1 MIRPNR
7 TTLLRVPSWP
17 SFSLAFFAS
26 LAAFAALA
34 VAPGCSVSV
43 NGSGG
48 ATGDAPGATPGADAA
63 TPQVACTARAL
74 TEPVEEFFTDISAT
88 SGIQKGNFVPT
99 PPTPIPINDH
109 SRLAFADLDGDGR
122 DDIVAHSLYP
132 NAQKGIPFEHLVYL
146 NNGDKT
152 FRDFSDESGL
162 RGVQAA
168 FFVFGDV
175 DNDGDQDCFAGLD
188 IELTGQSSA
197 LYLNDG
203 KGHFTKKASSGIET
217 AELAA
222 NGVFG
227 DFNGDAKLDLYV
239 GNGGSSSGVPD
250 QLYFGKGDGTFTEVS
265 SKLKNRPSQPTNG
278 VVACDYDNDGDLDIF
293 VSHYGVSIG
302 LGWRTLWEN
311 DGTGVFTDVAQKRGF
326 HALATGNSW
335 LTATGKGKT
344 AQPGDSAAYVG
355 SNGFGIDCQDVD
367 GDGQM
372 DIWLATI
379 SHPVDSDESRKWSD
393 PSMLL
398 LNKGEAGG
406 FSFANATLERRIPFN
421 EGDIDAAAVDFD
433 NDGRVD
439 LSVTR
444 DKKYEGS
451 YTQADQKAWFGLM
464 RQKEDGTFASM
475 GMVSGIND
483 RTGTT
488 DKVKAGQNLGWA
500 DIDGDGDLDLL
511 VGGRDNGGGGRANF
525 LFENTIGQ
533 KNGWVGVRLRGD
545 GTSINRDAIGAR
557 VTLLVGADGAKK
569 YVREVKS
576 SRGTYSSAD
585 SRALLFGLGAGG
597 CEAGV
602 AQVAIEV
609 RWPNGETKR
618 IPAGSFP
625 LNQYVTIDYTGGLL
639 P

>member
-1 MIRPNR
+1 MNRPS
-7 TTLLRVPSWP
+7 LLVSV
-17 SFSLAFFAS
+17 LVV
-26 LAAFAALA
+26 AALA
-34 VAPGCSVSV
+34 AAPACSSSATAVATQSPD
-43 NGSGG
+43 
-48 ATGDAPGATPGADAA
+48 ATAREDAA
-63 TPQVACTARAL
+63 TTPHESCIARELTA
-74 TEPVEEFFTDISAT
+74 PVEDFFADISEA
-88 SGIQKGNFVPT
+88 SGIRKGNFVANPT
-99 PPTPIPINDH
+99 KPIPINDH
-109 SRLAFADLDGDGR
+109 SRLAFADIDGDGR
-122 DDIVAHSLYP
+122 DDIVAHSLFP
-132 NAQKGIPFEHLVYL
+132 NAQKGIPFEHLVYV

-188 IELTGQSSA
+188 IDLPGQTSA

-203 KGHFTKKASSGIET
+203 KGHFTRKAGSGVET
-217 AELAA
+217 AELAG

-227 DFNGDAKLDLYV
+227 DFNGDARLDLYV
-239 GNGGSSSGVPD
+239 GNGSSTSAVPD
-250 QLYFGKGDGTFTEVS
+250 QLYFGNGDGTFEEVS
-265 SKLKNRPSQPTNG
+265 QKLKSRPSQPTNG

-311 DGTGVFTDVAQKRGF
+311 DGTGTFTDVAQKRGF
-326 HALATGNSW
+326 NALATGNSW
-335 LTATGKGKT
+335 LETTGKGK
-344 AQPGDSAAYVG
+344 ASQPGDPATWVG
-355 SNGFGIDCQDVD
+355 SNGFGIDCQDID

-372 DIWLATI
+372 DIWLAAI

-398 LNKGEAGG
+398 LNKGAAGG
-406 FSFANATLERRIPFN
+406 FAFANATLEKKLPFN

-444 DKKYEGS
+444 DKKYEGNYS
-451 YTQADQKAWFGLM
+451 QPDQKAWFGLM
-464 RQKEDGTFASM
+464 HQNADGTFESM
-475 GMVSGIND
+475 GMASGIND
-483 RTGTT
+483 RAGTS
-488 DKVKAGQNLGWA
+488 DRVKAGQNLGWA

-511 VGGRDNGGGGRANF
+511 VGGRDNGDGGRANF

-533 KNGWVGVRLRGD
+533 KNGWVGVRLHGD
-545 GTSINRDAIGAR
+545 GTTVNRDAIGAR
-557 VTLLVGADGAKK
+557 VTLTVGDKT

-585 SRALLFGLGAGG
+585 SRALLFGLGPAG

-602 AQVAIEV
+602 AQVALEV

-618 IPAGSFP
+618 FEAGSFR
-625 LNQYVTIDYTGGLL
+625 LNQYVSIDQAGGLVAT
-639 P
+639 PRR

>member
-1 MIRPNR
+1 MKRSTI
-7 TTLLRVPSWP
+7 LASVLG
-17 SFSLAFFAS
+17 SLV
-26 LAAFAALA
+26 LALG
-34 VAPGCSVSV
+34 PGCSSS
-43 NGSGG
+43 SGG
-48 ATGDAPGATPGADAA
+48 PGKDGTGEGTPSEDGGTTTPPQPCTAKELAAPGED
-63 TPQVACTARAL
+63 
-74 TEPVEEFFTDISAT
+74 FFVDISEA
-88 SGIQKGNFVPT
+88 SGIQKGNFVASPAV
-99 PPTPIPINDH
+99 PIPINDH

-152 FRDFSDESGL
+152 FRDFADESGL

-188 IELTGQSSA
+188 IELTGQTSA

-203 KGHFTKKASSGIET
+203 KGHFTKKAGSGVET
-217 AELAA
+217 ATLAA
-222 NGVFG
+222 AGIFG
-227 DFNGDAKLDLYV
+227 DFNNDAKLDLYV
-239 GNGGSSSGVPD
+239 GNGGSAAATED
-250 QLYFGKGDGTFTEVS
+250 QLYFGNGDGTFTDVS
-265 SKLKNRPSQPTNG
+265 TKLKNVPSQPTNG
-278 VVACDYDNDGDLDIF
+278 LVACDYDNDGDLDVF
-293 VSHYGVSIG
+293 VSHYGVSVG

-311 DGTGVFTDVAQKRGF
+311 DGAGNFTDVAQKRGF
-326 HALATGNSW
+326 NALATGNSW
-335 LTATGKGKT
+335 LTSTGKGKT
-344 AQPGDSAAYVG
+344 PQPGDASAYVG
-355 SNGFGIDCQDVD
+355 SNGFGIDCTDID

-379 SHPVDSDESRKWSD
+379 SHPVDADESRKWSD

-406 FSFANATLERRIPFN
+406 FAFADATLERGVPFN

-433 NDGRVD
+433 NDGLVD

-451 YTQADQKAWFGLM
+451 YTTPDQKAWFGLM
-464 RQKEDGTFASM
+464 HQNEGGSFTSL
-475 GMVSGIND
+475 GLVSGIND

-488 DKVKAGQNLGWA
+488 DRVKAGQNLGWA

-511 VGGRDNGGGGRANF
+511 VGGRDNGGKGRANF
-525 LFENTIGQ
+525 LFENTVGQ
-533 KNGWVGVRLRGD
+533 KNGWIGVRLRGD
-545 GTSINRDAIGAR
+545 GATVNRDALGAR
-557 VTLLVGADGAKK
+557 VTVTAGTGDAARK
-569 YVREVKS
+569 YVREIKS

-585 SRALLFGLGAGG
+585 SRSLIFGLGAQG
-597 CEAGV
+597 CEGGLS
-602 AQVAIEV
+602 QVSIEV

-618 IPAGSFP
+618 LDGGAVT
-625 LNQYVTIDYTGGLL
+625 LNAYQTIEYA
-639 P
+639 PKP

>member
-1 MIRPNR
+1 MNR
-7 TTLLRVPSWP
+7 SSLLSSVPVI
-17 SFSLAFFAS
+17 
-26 LAAFAALA
+26 AAL
-34 VAPGCSVSV
+34 VAASACSSSSAQ
-43 NGSGG
+43 SG
-48 ATGDAPGATPGADAA
+48 AAAPPDATPSENAA
-63 TPQVACTARAL
+63 TTPHETCVAREL
-74 TEPVEEFFTDISAT
+74 TTPGKDFFTDISEA
-88 SGIQKGNFVPT
+88 SGIRKGNFVPNPT
-99 PPTPIPINDH
+99 TPIPINDH

-122 DDIVAHSLYP
+122 DDIVAHSLFP

-152 FRDFSDESGL
+152 FREVSDESGL

-188 IELTGQSSA
+188 IDLPGQTSA

-203 KGHFTKKASSGIET
+203 KGHFTKKAASGVES
-217 AELAA
+217 AELAS
-222 NGVFG
+222 NGVFA
-227 DFNGDAKLDLYV
+227 DFNGDARLDLYV
-239 GNGGSSSGVPD
+239 GNGSSTSAVPD
-250 QLYFGKGDGTFTEVS
+250 QLYFGNGDGTFKEVS
-265 SKLKNRPSQPTNG
+265 QRLKARPSQPTNG
-278 VVACDYDNDGDLDIF
+278 VVTCDYDNDGDLDIF

-311 DGTGVFTDVAQKRGF
+311 DGTGTFTDVAQKRGF
-326 HALATGNSW
+326 NALATGNSW
-335 LTATGKGKT
+335 LETTGKGKN
-344 AQPGDSAAYVG
+344 AQPGAASTWVG
-355 SNGFGIDCQDVD
+355 SNGFGIDCTDID

-372 DIWLATI
+372 DIWLAAI

-398 LNKGEAGG
+398 LNKGAAGG
-406 FSFANATLERRIPFN
+406 FSFANATLERKLPFN
-421 EGDIDAAAVDFD
+421 EGDIDAAAIDFD

-444 DKKYEGS
+444 DKKYEGNYS
-451 YTQADQKAWFGLM
+451 QADQKSWFGLM
-464 RQKEDGTFASM
+464 HQNADGTFESM

-483 RTGTT
+483 RAGTT
-488 DKVKAGQNLGWA
+488 DRVKAGQNLGWA

-511 VGGRDNGGGGRANF
+511 VGGRDNGDGGRANF

-533 KNGWVGVRLRGD
+533 KNGWVGVRLHGD
-545 GTSINRDAIGAR
+545 GTNVNRDALGTR
-557 VTLLVGADGAKK
+557 VTLIAGDKK

-585 SRALLFGLGAGG
+585 SRALLFGLGASG
-597 CEAGV
+597 CEDGF

-618 IPAGSFP
+618 FEPGSFA
-625 LNQYVTIDYTGGLL
+625 LNQYVTIDYAGGMTAA
-639 P
+639 PRR

>member
-1 MIRPNR
+1 MNRP
-7 TTLLRVPSWP
+7 TLLASVLGLSLFTVVP
-17 SFSLAFFAS
+17 A
-26 LAAFAALA
+26 
-34 VAPGCSVSV
+34 CSSGSSV
-43 NGSGG
+43 
-48 ATGDAPGATPGADAA
+48 GADAVPPSGTPADSAA
-63 TPQVACTARAL
+63 TTAHEPCTARDL
-74 TEPVEEFFTDISAT
+74 TAPDKDFFVDISKS
-88 SGIQKGNFVPT
+88 SGIQKGNFVPN
-99 PPTPIPINDH
+99 PATPIPINDH
-109 SRLAFADLDGDGR
+109 SRLAFADIDGDGR
-122 DDIVAHSLYP
+122 DDIVAHSLFP

-188 IELTGQSSA
+188 IALTGQTSA

-203 KGHFTKKASSGIET
+203 KGHFTKKAASGVEN
-217 AELAA
+217 ADLAA

-239 GNGGSSSGVPD
+239 GNGGSSSAVPD
-250 QLYFGKGDGTFTEVS
+250 QLYFGNGDGTFKEVS
-265 SKLKNRPSQPTNG
+265 QKLRSRPSQPTNG

-311 DGTGVFTDVAQKRGF
+311 DGSGNFTDVAEKRGF
-326 HALATGNSW
+326 NALGTGNAW
-335 LTATGKGKT
+335 LETTGKGKT
-344 AQPGDSAAYVG
+344 TQPGAPSTFVG
-355 SNGFGIDCQDVD
+355 SNGFGIDCTDID
-367 GDGQM
+367 GDGQL

-406 FSFANATLERRIPFN
+406 FSFTNATLDRKLPFN
-421 EGDIDAAAVDFD
+421 EGDIDAAAIDFD

-444 DKKYEGS
+444 DKKYEAS
-451 YTQADQKAWFGLM
+451 YSQPDQKAWFGLM
-464 RQKEDGTFASM
+464 HQSEDGTFKSM
-475 GMVSGIND
+475 GIASGIND
-483 RTGTT
+483 RDGTT
-488 DKVKAGQNLGWA
+488 DRVKSGQNLGWA

-511 VGGRDNGGGGRANF
+511 VGGRDNGGAGRANF

-533 KNGWVGVRLRGD
+533 KNGWVGVRLHGD
-545 GTSINRDAIGAR
+545 GVNVNRDAIGAR
-557 VTLLVGADGAKK
+557 VTITAGDKK
-569 YVREVKS
+569 LVREVKS

-585 SRALLFGLGAGG
+585 SRSLLFGLGAQG
-597 CEAGV
+597 CESGIAS
-602 AQVAIEV
+602 ATIEV
-609 RWPNGETKR
+609 RWPNGEVKR
-618 IPAGSFP
+618 FEAGSFA
-625 LNQYVTIDYTGGLL
+625 LNQYVTIDYAGGLAAA
-639 P
+639 PHR